1 MKKIFTLILCLL
13 IFPCLVI
20 AADVSL
26 SWDAPTTNEDGTQL
40 TDLSGYKVYYG
51 NLSGEYSNTEDVGNL
66 TTYKVTNLGDGEWYF
81 VVTAYDTSG
90 NESAYSNEVSE
101 TIDGTPSAPTL
112 KILVV
117 LIEDGKIK
125 DVYVENL
132 KDESLIN

>member
-1 MKKIFTLILCLL
+1 MKKILALTLCLL
-13 IFPCLVI
+13 ILPCLVM
-20 AADVSL
+20 AADVNL
-26 SWDAPTTNEDGTQL
+26 SWDAPTTNEDGTPL

-51 NLSGEYSNTEDVGNL
+51 NLSGEYNNTEDVGNL

-101 TIDGTPSAPTL
+101 IIDGTPSAPVL

-125 DVYVENL
+125 DVYVNNL
-132 KDESLIN
+132 KDELLIN